1 MGQGPD
7 LCIISAFERRGR
19 SCLAVLRVPGVGRSG
34 QARRGGPA
42 AARPPRFCTRTR
54 NESGHD
60 SEVHGIGNRRAVL
73 RHACARPGAGRR
85 VGGGRPGEVGPLRR
99 LPRPRRQ
106 QREPAVAEPRRAE
119 RPLHRAAA
127 SGLQE
132 RGAVGSPDDAAG
144 HDAQRRGHA
153 EPRRLLRG
161 AGARTEDG
169 GRCDPAGKGPSAL
182 SRRRPGKRCRSLQRL
197 PWPDGTRQPRRGL
210 PHAARPVRPV
220 RREAAPG
227 LRERP
232 AQIRPAD
239 AHDARDRRAPVRGR
253 HRRPGILRA
262 GPQVARI
269 RDGPMQRLL
278 AASFILM
285 LALAGCGEP
294 EPPAPV
300 AEPES
305 VAEEAAPEAPAAPE
319 EDATAD
325 ETPTQ
330 VLEESA
336 TMPEEPPG
344 NEPIKLAR
352 ANVGE
357 PQREWR
363 FREGVHFERL
373 VPTQPTIGGPDK
385 IEVAEVFW
393 YGCPH
398 CRDFEPIINAWA
410 ERAPANVRFVRIP
423 AAWNPLMKLHAQLYY
438 TEQELV
444 AKGAIANPESFR
456 AAVFRE

>member
-1 MGQGPD
+1 
-7 LCIISAFERRGR
+7 
-19 SCLAVLRVPGVGRSG
+19 
-34 QARRGGPA
+34 
-42 AARPPRFCTRTR
+42 
-54 NESGHD
+54 
-60 SEVHGIGNRRAVL
+60 
-73 RHACARPGAGRR
+73 
-85 VGGGRPGEVGPLRR
+85 
-99 LPRPRRQ
+99 
-106 QREPAVAEPRRAE
+106 
-119 RPLHRAAA
+119 
-127 SGLQE
+127 
-132 RGAVGSPDDAAG
+132 
-144 HDAQRRGHA
+144 
-153 EPRRLLRG
+153 
-161 AGARTEDG
+161 
-169 GRCDPAGKGPSAL
+169 
-182 SRRRPGKRCRSLQRL
+182 
-197 PWPDGTRQPRRGL
+197 
-210 PHAARPVRPV
+210 
-220 RREAAPG
+220 
-227 LRERP
+227 
-232 AQIRPAD
+232 
-239 AHDARDRRAPVRGR
+239 
-253 HRRPGILRA
+253 
-262 GPQVARI
+262 
-269 RDGPMQRLL
+269 MQRLL

-456 AAVFRE
+456 AAVFREYHERRNRLTSVDSIRSFFERTAGITAEQFDAAWNSYGVKRQLDIALDLTSASDGVECDGGRYCITGVPAMVVNGKYKTGPTREIDLNGMLAVVDELIEREALR